1 MNKAKFFLIPVLVLL
16 VQNSFTSEAE
26 KAVEKRISPVGK
38 VCVEGQEC
46 ASINTTIS
54 PSTSIV
60 RTGEEV
66 YDSACK
72 TCHAIGLA
80 GAPKF
85 GDRISWGERANEDL
99 GHLVETVTNGLGG
112 MPPMG
117 MCMDCSQEELTTA
130 VQYMLD
136 ALD

>member
-26 KAVEKRISPVGK
+26 KAVEKRISQVGK

-46 ASINTTIS
+46 ASTSTSIS
-54 PSTSIV
+54 PSTSLV

-99 GHLVETVTNGLGG
+99 DHLVETVTNGLGG

>member
-99 GHLVETVTNGLGG
+99 DHLVETVTNGLGG
-112 MPPMG
+112 RPPMG